1 MCSIDLDPCEV
12 WQERKVTA
20 RKDHRCSCCGGRIKS
35 GEVYVRHF
43 SVFEG
48 DVSAEKACGA
58 CEEMR
63 RDFLAEHGTCGSPGY
78 MQTLLEE
85 CIDYEDRDVDGVGA
99 KWRAAID
106 AMLAR
111 RAAAERS
118 A

>member
-1 MCSIDLDPCEV
+1 MCSIELEPCEV

-20 RKDHRCSCCGGRIKS
+20 RKDHRCSCCGGRIRA

-48 DVSAEKACGA
+48 DVSAEKSCAA

-63 RDFLAEHGTCGSPGY
+63 RDFREEHHGTCGTPGY

-85 CIDYEDRDVDGVGA
+85 CIDYEDEGTGA

-106 AMLAR
+106 AMRAR
-111 RAAAERS
+111 RAAAE
-118 A
+118 AAA